1 LRIVEFDAQS
11 EGKDAIK
18 IAMIAKRGWRAILEA
33 GFPFRMIG
41 RP

>member
-1 LRIVEFDAQS
+1 LRIEEFDAQT

-18 IAMIAKRGWRAILEA
+18 IAKGSWGATLEA
-33 GFPFRMIG
+33 GFPFRMIW